1 MDAPNILKEIMDK
14 YGIEKQTLML
24 AEEQGEL
31 IKAINKRLRGKTQD
45 SNEIAEEMVDV
56 MIVIAEIREYFGI
69 TESEIEIIV
78 KQKMSRIVDRYRRGV
93 L

>member
-1 MDAPNILKEIMDK
+1 MDAPDILKKIVDK

-31 IKAINKRLRGKTQD
+31 IKAINKRLRGKTQGN
-45 SNEIAEEMVDV
+45 NEIAEEMVDV

-69 TESEIEIIV
+69 TEGDIDIIV
-78 KQKMSRIVDRYRRGV
+78 KQKMSRIVDRYKRGV